1 MQLTGAKLSHHL
13 NKTSIKQPSLFPH
26 SITIYDLSKMSE
38 GMKVIWRDNGWQ
50 FEGWIKTAVAGA
62 THKVVIAFHGFDRT
76 AKEMENFMPL
86 YDNKTTML
94 SVNLLHHGKS
104 QPLPPLKIDKILPPE
119 ILMEALKN
127 IIKERWGD
135 VECELLGYSMGSRIA
150 LTLYENF
157 PSNFHRIIV
166 LAPDGLRMGTLYKF
180 VVNTVI
186 GRFCWGLVDKFPRV
200 NRWCID
206 SLYKVGLISSHK
218 HHFGRFHT
226 DNPEIRQRVAY
237 GWAGHKRFW
246 PNEKRLSETF
256 NSSSNIPAYFI
267 FGDRDKIIPYRW
279 SNSLRNKLQG
289 AENVKFKIIESGH
302 VMRHPDTVE
311 KIKSVIQK

>member
-26 SITIYDLSKMSE
+26 SITIYDLSKMSK
-38 GMKVIWRDNGWQ
+38 GIKVIWRDNGWQ

-94 SVNLLHHGKS
+94 SVSLLHHGKS
-104 QPLPPLKIDKILPPE
+104 RPIPPLKIDKILPPE

-150 LTLYENF
+150 LKLYENF
-157 PSNFHRIIV
+157 PSNFYRIIV
-166 LAPDGLRMGTLYKF
+166 LAPDGLRMGGLYKF
-180 VVNTVI
+180 LVNTVI

-206 SLYKVGLISSHK
+206 SLHKAGLISSHK

-226 DNPEIRQRVAY
+226 DNHEIRQRVAY

-246 PNEKRLSETF
+246 PDEKKLSEAF
-256 NSSSNIPAYFI
+256 NSSSKIPAYFI

-289 AENVKFKIIESGH
+289 EENVKFKIIDSGH
-302 VMRHPDTVE
+302 VMRHPETVE
-311 KIKSVIQK
+311 KIKSVI